1 MSDIK
6 YNEGLESIIKGI
18 NKTVDAVRS
27 TFGPNGSTV
36 FIKDRNRLINTKD
49 GVTVARFINLED
61 PFENIG
67 AMLVKEV
74 AEKSN
79 SEVGDGTTSSCIL
92 IQSLVNKIQESLVQ
106 YDKKYLL
113 NQLNEIE
120 KYLLEYLSKNK
131 IDIDIENIRDVA
143 LIASNGDE
151 EIANL
156 LYSIFKNKGKNVDIR
171 LEKIDEKG
179 LSVEY
184 SNGYTINRGYASPL
198 FINNPSHEECYLRE
212 PDVIVY
218 PKEVNSIR
226 DIAEILEQYANPKS
240 PVVFM
245 CNYMNPQTIADISN
259 NNMNNLLECL
269 VVQTPINNNEDDMQ
283 DLLSVINAEKEDD
296 YFIGS
301 VDAVCARC
309 QYTTFIKDN
318 MNTKDRVQE
327 LNKRLQDKSI
337 SKYDK
342 EKVKSRIYQLQG
354 GSATIRIGAN
364 SNVEQKE
371 IEDRVEDAVKACQ
384 AALKNGVVPGGGI
397 FTARAAST
405 YDANIKKNIFSSC
418 FNDCYI
424 LLCNDAIQNEFG
436 LSISI
441 DYPGTEPTDEQKK
454 QSYKIIKKEDGTY
467 DFVYGNC
474 LDLGIIDPADV
485 VENSIKNSVSVA
497 RSVLTNKVSINN
509 D

>member
-6 YNEGLESIIKGI
+6 YKDGLDSIIKGI
-18 NKTVDAVRS
+18 NKTVDAVKS

-74 AEKSN
+74 SERSN
-79 SEVGDGTTSSCIL
+79 SEVGDGTTGAAVL
-92 IQSLVNKIQESLVQ
+92 IQALVNKIQESLVQ

-113 NQLNEIE
+113 EQLNEIE
-120 KYLLEYLSKNK
+120 EYLLNYLQKNK
-131 IDIDIENIRDVA
+131 IDIDIENIKDVA

-156 LYSIFKNKGKNVDIR
+156 LDSIFKTKGKNVDIR

-179 LSVEY
+179 LFVEY
-184 SNGYTINRGYASPL
+184 SDGYTINRGYASPL

-212 PDVIVY
+212 PDIIVY
-218 PKEVNSIR
+218 PKEVNSLR
-226 DIAEILEQYANPKS
+226 DIAYILEPYTEPKR

-259 NNMNNLLECL
+259 NNMKQLLECL

-283 DLLSVINAEKEDD
+283 DLLSVIDAEKEGD
-296 YFIGS
+296 YYIGS

-309 QYTTFIKDN
+309 QYTTFIKKE
-318 MNTKDRVQE
+318 MNTKERVNE
-327 LNKRLQDKSI
+327 LNKRLKDSSI

-342 EKVKSRIYQLQG
+342 EKIKSRINQLQG

-384 AALKNGVVPGGGI
+384 AAFRNGVVSGGGYFLTRASMNYDHKKEKI
-397 FTARAAST
+397 FTECFEST
-405 YDANIKKNIFSSC
+405 FKHLMNQEYSVNFILDEYLKINKDAYNYVNT
-418 FNDCYI
+418 Y
-424 LLCNDAIQNEFG
+424 
-436 LSISI
+436 
-441 DYPGTEPTDEQKK
+441 
-454 QSYKIIKKEDGTY
+454 SYKIINGD
-467 DFVYGNC
+467 VVQGNC
-474 LDLGIIDPADV
+474 LELGIIDPTEV
-485 VENSIKNSVSVA
+485 IENEIKNSVSVA
-497 RSVLTNKVSINN
+497 RSVLTNNVSINN

>member
-6 YNEGLESIIKGI
+6 YNEGLDSIIKGI

-151 EIANL
+151 EIADL

-283 DLLSVINAEKEDD
+283 DLLSVIDAEKEDD

-384 AALKNGVVPGGGI
+384 AAFRKGVVSGGGY
-397 FTARAAST
+397 FLTRASMN
-405 YDANIKKNIFSSC
+405 YDDKDQNVFIKC
-418 FNDCYI
+418 FESPFN
-424 LLCNDAIQNEFG
+424 LLIQNDFKINF
-436 LSISI
+436 LL
-441 DYPGTEPTDEQKK
+441 DEYLKFEK
-454 QSYKIIKKEDGTY
+454 DAYNTVNTYSYKIINGE
-467 DFVYGNC
+467 VIQGNC
-474 LDLGIIDPADV
+474 LELGIIDPAEV
-485 VENSIKNSVSVA
+485 IENAIKNSVSVA